1 MVAFYHGEESLPLK
15 FNFVD
20 KNVAPPI
27 TRVLFKLQF
36 CIHNA
41 RKVTTFLEK
50 KTKYKFLTSLEVHRT
65 ISPLKTN

>member
-50 KTKYKFLTSLEVHRT
+50 KPN
-65 ISPLKTN
+65 ISS